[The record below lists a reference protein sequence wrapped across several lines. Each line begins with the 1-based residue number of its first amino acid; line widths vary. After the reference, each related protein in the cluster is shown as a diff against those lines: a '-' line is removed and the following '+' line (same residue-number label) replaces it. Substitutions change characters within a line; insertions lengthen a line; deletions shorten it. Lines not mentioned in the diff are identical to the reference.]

1 LFDASYNGRPPHDA
15 PKYRLAFHKLETEEA
30 RPRSGVILANKK
42 YVRNGVLTCVL
53 GALVILLSGRLDYTW
68 YVLLPS
74 GSLFFVVGAIALA
87 KGLK

>member
-1 LFDASYNGRPPHDA
+1 
-15 PKYRLAFHKLETEEA
+15 
-30 RPRSGVILANKK
+30 LANKK